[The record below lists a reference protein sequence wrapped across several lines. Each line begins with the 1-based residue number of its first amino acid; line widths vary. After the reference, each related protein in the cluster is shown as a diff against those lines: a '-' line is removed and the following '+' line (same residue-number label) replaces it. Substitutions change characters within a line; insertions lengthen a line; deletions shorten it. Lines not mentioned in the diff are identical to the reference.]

1 MYTIVH
7 MIIISDSSS
16 LILLEKSGLL
26 TKLLRIKK
34 IMIPESVYS
43 EVVDEGLKR
52 NFTDAI
58 KIDQLVNKKE
68 IIVKK
73 VKSKKEFKISLG
85 KGEKEA
91 IELYYQECADK
102 IIVDDKKAL
111 DVCKILN
118 IPYLT
123 VHIILINLLKKKKI
137 NKKEAIEALDILTKE
152 RRYSSEISLYYYNK
166 ITEVN

>member
-1 MYTIVH
+1 

>member
-1 MYTIVH
+1 M
-7 MIIISDSSS
+7 
-16 LILLEKSGLL
+16 
-26 TKLLRIKK
+26 
-34 IMIPESVYS
+34 
-43 EVVDEGLKR
+43 
-52 NFTDAI
+52 
-58 KIDQLVNKKE
+58 
-68 IIVKK
+68 
-73 VKSKKEFKISLG
+73 
-85 KGEKEA
+85 
-91 IELYYQECADK
+91 
-102 IIVDDKKAL
+102 DDKKAL